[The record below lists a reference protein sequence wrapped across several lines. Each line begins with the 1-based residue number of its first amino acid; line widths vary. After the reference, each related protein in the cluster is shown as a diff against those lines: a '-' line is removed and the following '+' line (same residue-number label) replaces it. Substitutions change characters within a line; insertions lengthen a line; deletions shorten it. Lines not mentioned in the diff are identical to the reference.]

1 MKKKEETRSI
11 RHCNLRENFAAAS
24 RRTSGR
30 VCPNGLT
37 GIIILSISLPQRV
50 PTILRSMS
58 KTMDVCP
65 RIAHNGI
72 ENYEDY
78 VSILRINRIT
88 EKKKTVKIW
97 LSNKWLGR
105 EIEG

>member
-37 GIIILSISLPQRV
+37 GINTFNSLPQRV

-65 RIAHNGI
+65 RIASSSQR
-72 ENYEDY
+72 DRRSY

-88 EKKKTVKIW
+88 EKKKTVKI
-97 LSNKWLGR
+97 
-105 EIEG
+105 

>member
-37 GIIILSISLPQRV
+37 GINTFNSLPQRV
-50 PTILRSMS
+50 PTILRSML

-65 RIAHNGI
+65 RIASSSQR
-72 ENYEDY
+72 DRRSY

-88 EKKKTVKIW
+88 EKKKTVKI
-97 LSNKWLGR
+97 
-105 EIEG
+105 

>member
-37 GIIILSISLPQRV
+37 GINTFNSLPQRV
-50 PTILRSMS
+50 PTILRSML

-88 EKKKTVKIW
+88 EKKKTVKI
-97 LSNKWLGR
+97 
-105 EIEG
+105 

>member
-37 GIIILSISLPQRV
+37 GINTFNSLPQRV

-72 ENYEDY
+72 EDYEDY

-88 EKKKTVKIW
+88 EKKKTVKI
-97 LSNKWLGR
+97 
-105 EIEG
+105 

>member
-50 PTILRSMS
+50 PTILRSILGRKQWTFVRES
-58 KTMDVCP
+58 LH
-65 RIAHNGI
+65 RHNGI
-72 ENYEDY
+72 ED
-78 VSILRINRIT
+78 RMF
-88 EKKKTVKIW
+88 
-97 LSNKWLGR
+97 
-105 EIEG
+105 

>member
-37 GIIILSISLPQRV
+37 GINTFNSLPQRV
-50 PTILRSMS
+50 PTILRSML

-72 ENYEDY
+72 EDYEDY

-88 EKKKTVKIW
+88 EKKKTVKI
-97 LSNKWLGR
+97 
-105 EIEG
+105 

>member
-37 GIIILSISLPQRV
+37 GINTFNSLPQRV

-65 RIAHNGI
+65 RIASSSQR
-72 ENYEDY
+72 DRRSY
-78 VSILRINRIT
+78 VLILRINRIT
-88 EKKKTVKIW
+88 KKKKTVKI
-97 LSNKWLGR
+97 
-105 EIEG
+105 